1 MEKYIIHSVNII
13 FDHHLFCINKNDH
26 NYLRIIVSPQELKKQ
41 LIRTRANTRKSSES
55 AASVAFPSELTQ
67 QAYIGLS

>member
-26 NYLRIIVSPQELKKQ
+26 NYLRIIVSPQELKK
-41 LIRTRANTRKSSES
+41 
-55 AASVAFPSELTQ
+55 AAD
-67 QAYIGLS
+67 